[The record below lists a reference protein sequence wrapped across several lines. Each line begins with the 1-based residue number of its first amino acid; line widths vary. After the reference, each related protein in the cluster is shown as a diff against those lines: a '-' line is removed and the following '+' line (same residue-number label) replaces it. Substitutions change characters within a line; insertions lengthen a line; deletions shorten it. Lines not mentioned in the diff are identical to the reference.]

1 MNRDGRRLRIAA
13 DIRRLSE
20 LRTLV
25 RETTRDAGASSDVVD
40 DLVQAVDEA
49 ATNAI
54 VHGYAG
60 QPGWVEVAVATVGDE
75 VVISV
80 VDGAPSFD
88 PTSLPDPDMRVP
100 ALVRGPG
107 GMGIRLMRLATDSL
121 DYRPRDG
128 GGNILTMTRALG
140 SGPKEDG

>member
-1 MNRDGRRLRIAA
+1 MNRGGRRLRIPA
-13 DIRRLSE
+13 DIRHLSE

-25 RETTRDAGASSDVVD
+25 RETTRDAGASSDAVD

-60 QPGWVEVAVATVGDE
+60 QPGWVEVAVAIAGRE

-80 VDGAPSFD
+80 EDGAPSFD

-107 GMGIRLMRLATDSL
+107 GMGIRLMRLATDRL

-128 GGNILTMTRALG
+128 GGNILTMTRALD